1 LRTLYIS
8 EQGCSVSL
16 DGETIIIKKKDCIL
30 TRAQLPL
37 LEQILVFGNSQ
48 ITTQTIKACLRR
60 NIPIAY
66 LSQAGY
72 CYGKTYSTARDS
84 RHLHRL
90 QQQLNPAD
98 ALLTAKQIVR
108 AKLSNS
114 RTILQRQNRRLHNDD
129 IGVVVGKIGD
139 IIEKI
144 DLVNSIEQL
153 LGFEGLAAKYYFS
166 GLGKCISNPDFE
178 FTTRSRRPPA
188 DPVNAMLSFGYQVL
202 WNHLLSIVE
211 LQGLDPYY
219 GCLHQGSDKH
229 PALASDLIEE
239 FRAPIVDSLVLMMIN
254 QHSILFQKGYAND
267 LTDFVWRDG
276 GCYLN
281 IQGSKKYLKA
291 FLARMETEISTDDG
305 SPQPKWA
312 AIIQQVKAYKQF
324 IYQPLAT
331 YQPYQIR

>member
-1 LRTLYIS
+1 MKTLYIS

-30 TRAQLPL
+30 TKAQLPL

-48 ITTQTIKACLRR
+48 ITTQTIKACLKK

-72 CYGKTYSTARDS
+72 CYGKTYATTRDS

-90 QQQLNPAD
+90 QQQLNSAD
-98 ALLTAKQIVR
+98 ALIAAQQIVKT
-108 AKLSNS
+108 KLSNS
-114 RTILQRQNRRLHNDD
+114 RTILQRQNRRLHDD
-129 IGVVVGKIGD
+129 NIAVVVGKMGD

-144 DLVNSIEQL
+144 DRVKMIEQL
-153 LGFEGLAAKYYFS
+153 LGFEGLGAKYYFS

-202 WNHLLSIVE
+202 WNHLLSIIE

-254 QHSILFQKGYAND
+254 QHSID
-267 LTDFVWRDG
+267 LTDFVYRDG

-281 IQGSKKYLKA
+281 LKGSKKYLKA

-305 SPQPKWA
+305 SLQAKWA
-312 AIIQQVKAYKQF
+312 AIIQQIRAYKQF

>member
-1 LRTLYIS
+1 MRTLYIS

-16 DGETIIIKKKDCIL
+16 DGETIVIRKKDCIL
-30 TRAQLPL
+30 ATAQLPL

-48 ITTQTIKACLRR
+48 ITTQTIKACLKR

-66 LSQAGY
+66 LSQSGY
-72 CYGKTYSTARDS
+72 CYGKTSAITNDR
-84 RHLHRL
+84 RHLQQL
-90 QQQLNPAD
+90 QQQLAPAHSLI
-98 ALLTAKQIVR
+98 AAQQIVK
-108 AKLSNS
+108 AKLMNS
-114 RTILQRQNRRLHNDD
+114 RTILQRQNRRLHDD
-129 IGVVVGKIGD
+129 KLALAIEKIGD
-139 IIEKI
+139 LARRISEADRIEK
-144 DLVNSIEQL
+144 L
-153 LGFEGLAAKYYFS
+153 LGFEGVGAKYYFS

-219 GCLHQGSDKH
+219 GCLHQPSDKH

-254 QHSILFQKGYAND
+254 QHSIDPN
-267 LTDFVWRDG
+267 DFVFRNG

-281 IQGSKKYLKA
+281 LSGSKKYLKA
-291 FLARMETEISTDDG
+291 FLYRMQSEINADDG
-305 SPQPKWA
+305 SKQPKWDS
-312 AIIQQVKAYKQF
+312 IVQQVRAYKQF
-324 IYQPLAT
+324 IYRPSDI

>member
-30 TRAQLPL
+30 NRVQLPL

-48 ITTQTIKACLRR
+48 ITTQTIKACLKR

-72 CYGKTYSTARDS
+72 CYGKTYPTSRDL
-84 RHLHRL
+84 RHLHQL
-90 QQQLNPAD
+90 QQQLDPTESLA
-98 ALLTAKQIVR
+98 AAQQIVK
-108 AKLSNS
+108 AKLLNS
-114 RTILQRQNRRLHNDD
+114 RTILQRQNRRLEYDELTLAIEK
-129 IGVVVGKIGD
+129 IGDLVGKIGEAD
-139 IIEKI
+139 SLDK
-144 DLVNSIEQL
+144 L
-153 LGFEGLAAKYYFS
+153 LGFEGIGAKYYFS

-202 WNHLLSIVE
+202 WNHLLSIIE
-211 LQGLDPYY
+211 MQGLDPYY
-219 GCLHQGSDKH
+219 GCLHQPSDKH
-229 PALASDLIEE
+229 PALVSDLIEE

-254 QHSILFQKGYAND
+254 KHSIDPN
-267 LTDFVWRDG
+267 DFVFRDG

-281 IQGSKKYLKA
+281 LSGSKKYLKA
-291 FLARMETEISTDDG
+291 FLERMQTETHADDG
-305 SPQPKWA
+305 SKQPKWDSL
-312 AIIQQVKAYKQF
+312 IQQVRAYKQF
-324 IYQPLAT
+324 IYRPADI

>member
-1 LRTLYIS
+1 MKTLYIS

-30 TRAQLPL
+30 NRAQLPL

-48 ITTQTIKACLRR
+48 ITTQTIKACLKR

-72 CYGKTYSTARDS
+72 CYGKTYPTSRDL
-84 RHLHRL
+84 RHLHQL
-90 QQQLNPAD
+90 QQQLKQAD
-98 ALLTAKQIVR
+98 ALIAAQQIVK
-108 AKLSNS
+108 AKLLNS
-114 RTILQRQNRRLHNDD
+114 RTILQRQNRRLHDD
-129 IGVVVGKIGD
+129 EIGLAIDKIGNLVS
-139 IIEKI
+139 KI
-144 DLVNSIEQL
+144 GETDSIDKL
-153 LGFEGLAAKYYFS
+153 FGFEGIGAKYYFS

-202 WNHLLSIVE
+202 WNHLLSIIE

-219 GCLHQGSDKH
+219 GCLHQPSDKH
-229 PALASDLIEE
+229 PALVSDLIEE

-254 QHSILFQKGYAND
+254 QHSID
-267 LTDFVWRDG
+267 LSDFVVRDG

-281 IQGSKKYLKA
+281 HSGSKKYLKA
-291 FLARMETEISTDDG
+291 FLTRMEAEIEAEDG
-305 SPQPKWA
+305 NKQPKWNLVF
-312 AIIQQVKAYKQF
+312 QQIRAYKEF
-324 IYQPLAT
+324 IYSPLKI